1 MIFDFDD
8 DNMIKFWMEGAS
20 PDPVLDIDNYD
31 IHGFSGIHFFNNV
44 GSVNDFFETISI
56 SFMTFML
63 NRQKQLWNC

>member
-31 IHGFSGIHFFNNV
+31 LHGFSGIHFSIMLEV
-44 GSVNDFFETISI
+44 LMIS
-56 SFMTFML
+56 L
-63 NRQKQLWNC
+63 KQYQYHL